1 MSSSGRKIKIV
12 AFSGALR
19 KSSANAGLVRAAA
32 ELAKGVD
39 GIEFEVVTDL
49 IGQLPLYDGDIETE
63 GFKGVVKQW
72 REVIRSADALLI
84 ATPEY
89 NYSIPGTLKNAID
102 WASRPDDQTYSS
114 FPTFDKPVAIMGA
127 GGGMGTS
134 RAQYHLR
141 QVGVYLNWHFVNR
154 PEVNVNLWGG
164 KQIADSDGNLIDD
177 ATRGQVKALLDAL
190 VEWTKRLNAGKFGAG
205 ASAEAKESNKTD
217 SDSGK
222 KEKKAKKEKKEK
234 KAKKEKSSQ

>member
-1 MSSSGRKIKIV
+1 MSSNGRKIKIV

-127 GGGMGTS
+127 GGGMGALPTS
-134 RAQYHLR
+134 TDTHTHTRTRTHTTHRAL
-141 QVGVYLNWHFVNR
+141 
-154 PEVNVNLWGG
+154 
-164 KQIADSDGNLIDD
+164 
-177 ATRGQVKALLDAL
+177 
-190 VEWTKRLNAGKFGAG
+190 
-205 ASAEAKESNKTD
+205 
-217 SDSGK
+217 
-222 KEKKAKKEKKEK
+222 
-234 KAKKEKSSQ
+234 